1 MRKEVITIANTGK
14 RRVCRCIKTMN
25 IVIGKEQ
32 RDLFTKGQVYDC
44 VIRDSGQLQVNYK
57 IYGKDF
63 DLSCTKEEFEEN
75 FVLINKKTGVRK

>member
-32 RDLFTKGQVYDC
+32 RDLFTKGQV
-44 VIRDSGQLQVNYK
+44 
-57 IYGKDF
+57 GKEF

>member
-1 MRKEVITIANTGK
+1 MDQTVK
-14 RRVCRCIKTMN
+14 
-25 IVIGKEQ
+25 
-32 RDLFTKGQVYDC
+32 FTPLDMQTWPRGQMFYYC

-57 IYGKDF
+57 IYGKEF

>member
-14 RRVCRCIKTMN
+14 RRVCRCIKTMS

-57 IYGKDF
+57 IYGKEF

>member
-25 IVIGKEQ
+25 IVIG
-32 RDLFTKGQVYDC
+32 
-44 VIRDSGQLQVNYK
+44 GQLQVNYK
-57 IYGKDF
+57 IYGKEF